1 MSIPRFAIQ
10 RPVMMTM
17 ISAIV
22 ILLGTISLTRL
33 PVDLLPDISQ
43 PTISVRVNYTGVGP
57 LEMEE
62 LITRPLE
69 QQLSAVAGLEQIN
82 STSSEGNSNIRMNF
96 TWGHDLNEAMDDIR
110 TRIDRVRGRL
120 PEDADPPII
129 QKFDSN
135 AAPIMGLAVEST
147 DGSLDRVELRE
158 MAENV
163 LSPRLERV
171 SGVAAV
177 TVNGGLRRQ
186 IHVDLSRAK
195 IQALDLSVDRVVN
208 ILKTENQNIPIGEV
222 YQGDRAL
229 LLRSQG
235 QFETLDQISSLV
247 VLTKNGVPVYLRDI
261 AEVTDS
267 TEDNRSILRIN
278 GRPGVRMQV
287 TKQSGTNTVEIAQ
300 GVRAEMERINR
311 EVPGIR
317 LSLLDDSAKFIERSI
332 GAVQEHVMIG
342 SILVILIIFLFL
354 RNFRSTLIVCTSIPI
369 SVIGTFAL
377 LYFSGLTLNTMTF
390 GGLAL
395 GVGMIVD
402 AAIVV
407 LENSFRHMEEH
418 GKDRLTASIDGSE
431 EVWSA
436 ILASILTH
444 IAVFVPLL
452 FLEGISS
459 VLFRQLSVVVVFSL
473 LMSLFV
479 AVTLVPVLCSK
490 LLVLPPP
497 PDKRSGIGG
506 HLYTLSERMLNG
518 MDEGYR
524 RLLHLA
530 LGHRP
535 SVVAIAA
542 ASIAA
547 AVVIFP
553 RLTTELA
560 TQTDEGQVQVNIE
573 LPLGTRIEVT
583 DPVLQRIEAS
593 VNQLVPEAT
602 DVIVNAGG
610 GGFGPPGGGN
620 LNRGNIQM
628 LLTPKDERTRSSEQI
643 ARELRQQLSG
653 IPGVIVRANAS
664 GGNNQMNR
672 FLSGGNFGGPGGG
685 GGRLSLEI
693 RGESLADSR
702 RLAQAAKDMMDTIPQ
717 VADARLGR
725 DDGRPELEVRVDRSK
740 AALFGLTGAA
750 VANTIRTNVAG
761 TQAAMFRQEGNE
773 YPIIV
778 RLKEDE
784 RQTSG
789 DVEDVLVT
797 AATGQVLPAKNL
809 MRLENAVG
817 PTEIQRKNQQRIAF
831 VSAEPDTSLSDAVG
845 AVQARLPQL
854 FGMMPQDFSIGFGAE
869 VEEQAKAFDQLR
881 TVLLLALVLVYAVM
895 ASQYESLRDPF
906 IIMFSVPTASL
917 GVVLSLYLTG
927 TSFNMQAYIGIIM
940 LAGIVVSNGIL
951 LVDYT
956 NVLRRRDGL
965 PIREAVELAGRT
977 RLRPILMTSIATA
990 LGLVPMSLGIGEGSE
1005 LQVPLAR
1012 VVIGGLTTSLLITLV
1027 LVPVVYTLFEEGWRG
1042 RGHAKAHEVQGAQ

>member
-1 MSIPRFAIQ
+1 MSIPRFAIE

-22 ILLGTISLTRL
+22 ILLGGISLTRL

-43 PTISVRVNYTGVGP
+43 PTVSVRVTYTGVGP
-57 LEMEE
+57 QEMEE
-62 LITRPLE
+62 LIVRPLE
-69 QQLSAVAGLEQIN
+69 QQLSAVSGLDQMN
-82 STSSEGNSNIRMNF
+82 SSANEGNANIQLNF
-96 TWGHDLNEAMDDIR
+96 TWGTDLGEAMDDIR

-120 PEDADPPII
+120 PEDADPPIV

-135 AAPIMGLAVEST
+135 AMPILGIALEST
-147 DGSLDRVELRE
+147 DGTMDRVQLRE
-158 MAENV
+158 LAENV

-171 SGVAAV
+171 SGVAAA

-186 IHVDLSRAK
+186 IHVDLSREK
-195 IQALDLSVDRVVN
+195 TTALDLSVDRIVTV
-208 ILKTENQNIPIGEV
+208 LRTENQNIPIGEV

-235 QFETLDQISSLV
+235 QYQNLEQIANTV

-261 AEVTDS
+261 ADVSDS
-267 TEDNRSILRIN
+267 TEDVRSVLRIN
-278 GRPGVRMQV
+278 GRPGVRLQV
-287 TKQSGTNTVEIAQ
+287 TKQSGTNTVQIAE
-300 GVRAEMERINR
+300 GVRAEMARINR
-311 EVPGIR
+311 EVPGVK
-317 LSLLDDSAKFIERSI
+317 LTMLDDSAKFIERSI
-332 GAVQEHVMIG
+332 GAVQEHVMLG
-342 SILVILIIFLFL
+342 SFLVIAIIFLFL

-377 LYFSGLTLNTMTF
+377 LYFGGLTLNTMTF

-407 LENSFRHMEEH
+407 LENSFRHMEHH
-418 GKDRLTASIDGSE
+418 GKDRMQASIDGSE

-452 FLEGISS
+452 FLEGVSS
-459 VLFRQLSVVVVFSL
+459 IMFRQLSVVVVFSL

-479 AVTLVPVLCSK
+479 AVTLVPVLCSR

-497 PDKRSGIGG
+497 PEKRTVVGR
-506 HLYTLSERMLNG
+506 TLFGFSERFLNG
-518 MDEGYR
+518 MDNGYTK
-524 RLLHLA
+524 LLHLA
-530 LGHRP
+530 LGHRGLVVLTAAV
-535 SVVAIAA
+535 SVVIAVF
-542 ASIAA
+542 IGRTL
-547 AVVIFP
+547 P
-553 RLTTELA
+553 TELA
-560 TQTDEGQVQVNIE
+560 TQADEGQVNVNIE
-573 LPLGTRIEVT
+573 LAQGTRIEIT
-583 DPVLQRIEAS
+583 DPVLMRVETAIKEM
-593 VNQLVPEAT
+593 VPEAT
-602 DVIVNAGG
+602 DVIANAGGG

-620 LNRGNIQM
+620 VNRGNIQV
-628 LLTPKDERTRSSEQI
+628 LLVPKDERQRSSEQI
-643 ARELRQQLSG
+643 AQELRRQLSG

-672 FLSGGNFGGPGGG
+672 FLSGGNNG

-693 RGESLADSR
+693 RGDNLDDAR
-702 RLAQAAKDMMDTIPQ
+702 KVAQAAKDLLDGVPGI
-717 VADARLGR
+717 ADSRLGR
-725 DDGRPELEVRVDRSK
+725 DEGRPELAVEVDRAK
-740 AALFGLTGAA
+740 AALLGVSQTT
-750 VANTIRTNVAG
+750 VANTLRTNVAG
-761 TQAAMFRQEGNE
+761 TQAAMFRQAGQE

-778 RLKEDE
+778 RLKEDQ
-784 RQTSG
+784 RQAVS
-789 DVEDVLVT
+789 DVNDVLVST
-797 AATGQVLPAKNL
+797 TQGAVVQAKNL
-809 MRLENAVG
+809 MRVSDSLG
-817 PTEIQRKNQQRIAF
+817 PSQIQRKNQQRIAY
-831 VSAEPDTSLSDAVG
+831 VSAEPEGTLSEAVDAVN
-845 AVQARLPQL
+845 QRLPQIFSL
-854 FGMMPQDFSIGFGAE
+854 LPKDFSIGFGAE
-869 VEEQAKAFDQLR
+869 VEQQAKAFDQLR
-881 TVLLLALVLVYAVM
+881 MVLILALVLVYAVM
-895 ASQYESLRDPF
+895 ASQYESLKDPF
-906 IIMFSVPTASL
+906 IIMFSVPTAAI
-917 GVVLSLYLTG
+917 GVVLALKLTN

-965 PIREAVELAGRT
+965 SIREAVEQAGRT

-1027 LVPVVYTLFEEGWRG
+1027 LVPTVYTLFEEGIANPFR
-1042 RGHAKAHEVQGAQ
+1042 RSKKEEALGA